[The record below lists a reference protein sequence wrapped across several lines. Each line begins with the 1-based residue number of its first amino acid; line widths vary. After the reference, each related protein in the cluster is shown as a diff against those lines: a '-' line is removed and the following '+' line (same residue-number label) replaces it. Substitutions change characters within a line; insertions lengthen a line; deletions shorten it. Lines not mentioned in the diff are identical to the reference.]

1 MQNTGCRWRLLLPQH
16 PPLTSRQV
24 LDQSQEQRG
33 RGAEL
38 FFSYAAAMHEY
49 RPDTKNALYQL
60 CRGCCSLSF
69 LLQVIL
75 PNQAARCSCTGRLRY
90 RRNILKFPKIIPVRS
105 EIFCLNSDRVTDRL
119 ELDGGQIKQRTNDK
133 GKPTILCCWKSEDLD
148 KVEKLQPVGEL
159 RVFFFSLLHSTKNR
173 KKKNTKE
180 KRNKN
185 KEKRKREKWRE
196 RGRG

>member
-1 MQNTGCRWRLLLPQH
+1 MCPATIHLTQGLLSSLTNKHNQLQTLTSESLGKSFQVLSKGCRIQVADEGSFSLSTPLS
-16 PPLTSRQV
+16 PPGRSWTSPKNSADV
-24 LDQSQEQRG
+24 
-33 RGAEL
+33 EL

-119 ELDGGQIKQRTNDK
+119 ELNGGQIKQRTNDK
-133 GKPTILCCWKSEDLD
+133 GKPTILCC
-148 KVEKLQPVGEL
+148 
-159 RVFFFSLLHSTKNR
+159 
-173 KKKNTKE
+173 
-180 KRNKN
+180 
-185 KEKRKREKWRE
+185 
-196 RGRG
+196 

>member
-1 MQNTGCRWRLLLPQH
+1 MQNTGCGWRLLLPQH

-159 RVFFFSLLHSTKNR
+159 RVFFFFSPTQH
-173 KKKNTKE
+173 
-180 KRNKN
+180 
-185 KEKRKREKWRE
+185 
-196 RGRG
+196 